1 MRKVFLDKTT
11 ITECVSVYMKDAE
24 VNWAGATV
32 YSMSVKHKN
41 KEYQR
46 FADEYDIHFIFDDNI
61 PVLDFYTIP
70 LIDIFATD
78 SDGGYL
84 GSVGEGIDLE
94 GNVPICYI
102 DKERNCYLIASD
114 SKGFFNNVVNW
125 KKNMTLYKNV
135 EFFSANTEAMKKYE
149 FISIDDCIGK

>member
-11 ITECVSVYMKDAE
+11 ITECVSVFMKDAE

-41 KEYQR
+41 QEYQR

-70 LIDIFATD
+70 LVDIFATD

-102 DKERNCYLIASD
+102 DKGRNCYLIAPN
-114 SKGFFNNVVNW
+114 SKEFFNNVVNW
-125 KKNMTLYKNV
+125 KKNMTLYENV
-135 EFFSANTEAMKKYE
+135 EFFSSNTEAMKKYE
-149 FISIDDCIGK
+149 FISIDGCIGK